1 MARAKKKSNV
11 DFLDMA
17 SKVGKIT
24 WSVLKDALYF
34 VIKQTG
40 TVKVKL
46 KIYIG
51 VIFFLLS
58 VPLLA
63 QTKKDEA
70 KLAKEAL
77 AFFDA
82 RQYVDAFPMYSQLV
96 ALNPSNA
103 DYAYYFGVCA
113 TFCDVDKTNAVKYL
127 KQAIKGNYSA
137 PEVYYYLGRAL
148 HLSYQFGEAC
158 SAYETFLDVASPDI
172 VRRYDAMRQIQMCI
186 YGSKLLAHPKE
197 LMVKKRTEAE
207 RINFFRYMQLEAVG
221 GKIITTPNELLQSR
235 DKKSIN
241 PHLIYLNGTPK
252 NIYFSMLTDTAG
264 LDLYQAELKSDG
276 TYGIPTPVSGKINT
290 NYDED
295 YAFLHPSGRSL
306 YFASK
311 GHNSMGGYDIFRS
324 DLDSLT
330 KKWKK
335 PVNLG
340 FAYNTPD
347 DDLFFISDAD
357 NKTAIF
363 ASGRTSDLN
372 HYSLY
377 QTAFEGTPIDIIYAK
392 AKFTN
397 LNNPENN
404 VAQIVV
410 KDLETGE
417 IVGEVTTDVKT
428 GAFDVYFPKPG
439 RYSYSVTLPEG
450 TEQLLAEFDV
460 QPGRSGSVYFP
471 QQVNVSK
478 DDKGADVVTVKNGQD
493 MTLDRGMEKAV
504 AGLLRSKSQLPVS
517 KQAEDMANMERS
529 MTNAP
534 ALAGFSKGK
543 TAEDILNDMKAEAKA
558 LSAAQPIIQQQK
570 QAAYQLANQQLK
582 LSQSTLAKSDSLIKS
597 VSDKVDAAKAK
608 GNPYIFTDADREVLN
623 EAQQLREQSEAHRLK
638 ARGAMELAEQL
649 SVYQATLEPTSKEL
663 LTRAT
668 KLQSYLKDNNV
679 DGAVEVMTEE
689 RKRLLAEQSRPKK
702 PGTALPKNAKSTT
715 QSHQANEELYNN
727 TLREL
732 NTAEAKAI
740 ADQKANAPSLA
751 QSQAAAKN
759 KKTELLQLDPKVKKT
774 FDDAA
779 SAKLANGIYTQM
791 NNNEALGLSE
801 AEKINMDPAAVSQLQ
816 SQLKAMETKSNS
828 AFASQP
834 VYDLAKVSPYR
845 NYSINDIQDPGAS
858 GAKAAGGN
866 EGLAVNAESKPSEA
880 GAANGSEKKMT
891 DNGSNGETKVDI
903 TVPADTAG
911 KKNSLEVKTTVS
923 PEGATVET
931 QVTADGSSQE
941 KSKVNATTDEPAKK
955 PEENKDL
962 ELALK
967 SSKIMKQIIDSAGFK
982 EYDAMYAYEEL
993 KALDRLKKYP
1003 DLTSLFKE
1011 RAKLDSINQVIAQ
1024 AELNIKNE
1032 ADPAKKQSLINL
1044 QNQQVAQR
1052 SAIELKNKEV
1062 FRGLARNEVEA
1073 SKGPAMKRYEETL
1086 EQLKSEPILSA
1097 FISQL
1102 KNDIDS
1108 VSDLAV
1114 VDRKKAD
1121 VATTDAEKAKALRS
1135 AFAKE
1140 LMVAD
1145 MYAHMKKALDAIAIF
1160 ELYNTADEAFLL
1172 SNDEQAI
1179 RAKYSTHSIKIE
1191 VPEDTAIESSGK
1203 DETVNADMM
1212 RDLQSLTFS
1221 DEQMKKNGI
1230 KLTQESYTKEDVSDL
1245 FMPKAERVDK
1255 PFFVKMNKSAYGA
1268 QNPIPVDEQ
1277 MPMGIVYTVQ
1287 VGAFRNPIPNNTFNE
1302 FAPVMGQKL
1311 NNGFTRY
1318 MAGLF
1323 PDKKSAIQARNEI
1336 RMMGYSDAF
1345 VVVYKDGKRV
1355 GMNTVPANPNNEKV
1369 NSETTSPTSPKTTN
1383 NAGAKTIAAKNVAD
1397 EEGFFTIQVGVFGRP
1412 ALEGEISI
1420 GNLNMEYD
1428 AGKNLYRYSTGIYY
1442 KKSEAQ
1448 AALPGVKAKGF
1459 EDAFIT
1465 AYKKGKKVSAAQT
1478 SDSEFQPMSDPK
1490 AAVDPT
1496 EKVETPKQETPDN
1509 GPDEKEKKAAPKGA
1523 ADLNKDWDESDPNKI
1538 FYFRLED
1545 IYGTYK
1551 CCESSDSICNN
1562 PDNRN
1567 AIKRLTLISNGSGV
1581 AIDGNNKTTNFKWK
1595 YVKNDPM
1602 PIQEMES
1609 ILGPNYSFYYRN
1621 GHIHLGD
1628 FCKPKDQ

>member
-1 MARAKKKSNV
+1 M
-11 DFLDMA
+11 
-17 SKVGKIT
+17 
-24 WSVLKDALYF
+24 KDSLYF
-34 VIKQTG
+34 VIKQTES
-40 TVKVKL
+40 VKVKL

-51 VIFFLLS
+51 LIFLLLS
-58 VPLLA
+58 VSMSA

-77 AFFDA
+77 GFFDA

-103 DYAYYFGVCA
+103 DYAYFFGVCA
-113 TFCDVDKTNAVKYL
+113 TYCDVDKTNAVKYL

-137 PEVYYYLGRAL
+137 PEVYYFLGRAL

-158 SAYETFLDVASPDI
+158 AAYETFLDVATPEVI
-172 VRRYDAMRQIQMCI
+172 RRYDALRQIQMCI
-186 YGSKLLAHPKE
+186 YGTRLLANPKE

-235 DKKSIN
+235 DKKSAN

-264 LDLYQAELKSDG
+264 LDIFQAELKSDG
-276 TYGIPTPVSGKINT
+276 TYGTPTPLSGKVNT
-290 NYDED
+290 SFDED
-295 YAFLHPSGRSL
+295 YAFLHPNGRSL

-324 DLDSLT
+324 DVDSLT
-330 KKWKK
+330 RKWKK

-340 FAYNTPD
+340 FAFNTPD

-404 VAQIVV
+404 VAQLVV

-417 IVGEVTTDVKT
+417 IVGDVTSDVKT

-439 RYSYSVTLPEG
+439 RYSYSVTLPDG
-450 TEQLLAEFDV
+450 TEQLVAEFDV

-478 DDKGADVVTVKNGQD
+478 NDEGKDVVTVKNGQD
-493 MTLDRGMEKAV
+493 LALDGGMEKAV

-558 LSAAQPIIQQQK
+558 LSAAQPVVQQQK
-570 QAAYQLANQQLK
+570 QSAYQLANQQIK
-582 LSQSTLAKSDSLIKS
+582 LSQITMNQSDSLIKL

-608 GNPYIFTDADREVLN
+608 GNPYIFTDADRETLN
-623 EAQQLREQSEAHRLK
+623 QAQQLREESEAHRLK
-638 ARGAMELAEQL
+638 AKGAMELAEQL
-649 SVYQATLEPTSKEL
+649 SAYQATLEPTSKEL
-663 LTRAT
+663 LSRST

-679 DGAVEVMTEE
+679 EGAVEVLTEE

-702 PGTALPKNAKSTT
+702 PNNALPQRAKS
-715 QSHQANEELYNN
+715 SARDHQGNEELYTK
-727 TLREL
+727 TLQEL
-732 NTAEAKAI
+732 NAAEAKVI
-740 ADQKANAPSLA
+740 LDQKSGAPSLA
-751 QSQAAAKN
+751 QSQATAKN
-759 KKTELLQLDPKVKKT
+759 KKTELLQMDPKVKKT
-774 FDDAA
+774 YDEAA
-779 SAKLANGIYTQM
+779 SSKLSNGIYTQM
-791 NNNEALGLSE
+791 TNNESLGLSE
-801 AEKINMDPAAVSQLQ
+801 SEKINYDPAAVAQLQ
-816 SQLKAMETKSNS
+816 NQMKGLESKSS
-828 AFASQP
+828 GPFAAQP

-845 NYSINDIQDPGAS
+845 NYSINDVKDPGTQKSTITPA
-858 GAKAAGGN
+858 N
-866 EGLAVNAESKPSEA
+866 QGLAVNGEVKTNETGSS
-880 GAANGSEKKMT
+880 NGNEKKMT
-891 DNGSNGETKVDI
+891 DNGSSGETKVDI

-911 KKNSLEVKTTVS
+911 KKNNLEVKTTVS
-923 PEGATVET
+923 PEGAKVET
-931 QVTADGSSQE
+931 TVTSDGDPE
-941 KSKVNATTDEPAKK
+941 VKSKVNATTVDPSNKTED
-955 PEENKDL
+955 NKDL

-967 SSKIMKQIIDSAGFK
+967 SSKIMKQIIDSAQFK
-982 EYDAMYAYEEL
+982 EYDALYAYEEL
-993 KALDRLKKYP
+993 KAMDRLKKYP
-1003 DLTSLFKE
+1003 DLTSLFKQ

-1024 AELNIKNE
+1024 AELSIKNE
-1032 ADPAKKQSLINL
+1032 SDPAKKQSLINGQGQL
-1044 QNQQVAQR
+1044 IAQR
-1052 SAIELKNKEV
+1052 STIELANKEI
-1062 FRGLARNEVEA
+1062 FRGLARNETEA
-1073 SKGPAMKRYEETL
+1073 SKGPAMKRYEESL
-1086 EQLKSEPILSA
+1086 AALKNEPILSA
-1097 FISQL
+1097 FINQL
-1102 KNDIDS
+1102 RNDIDS
-1108 VSDLAV
+1108 VSDLALI
-1114 VDRKKAD
+1114 DRKKAD
-1121 VATTDAEKAKALRS
+1121 VASNDVEKAKALRS

-1145 MYAHMKKALDAIAIF
+1145 MYAHMKKALDAMAIF
-1160 ELYNTADEAFLL
+1160 ALYNTADEAFLL
-1172 SNDEQAI
+1172 SNDEAAI
-1179 RAKYSTHSIKIE
+1179 RAKYSTHSVKVE
-1191 VPEDTAIESSGK
+1191 VPEETTIEESGK
-1203 DETVNADMM
+1203 DESGNAEVM

-1230 KLTQESYTKEDVSDL
+1230 KLTQESYTKENVSDL

-1355 GMNTVPANPNNEKV
+1355 GMNTVPATPNNEKV
-1369 NSETTSPTSPKTTN
+1369 NTQATPPTAPKSTTTSGT
-1383 NAGAKTIAAKNVAD
+1383 KTIAATNVSD

-1412 ALEGEISI
+1412 ALEGEIGI

-1465 AYKKGKKVSAAQT
+1465 AYKKGKKVSVAQLGEN
-1478 SDSEFQPMSDPK
+1478 DFQPKSEPK
-1490 AAVDPT
+1490 APVQP
-1496 EKVETPKQETPDN
+1496 VENVKTPKPENPITEPAVQ
-1509 GPDEKEKKAAPKGA
+1509 EKKSAPKGA

-1545 IYGTYK
+1545 VYGTYK

-1621 GHIHLGD
+1621 GNIHLGD

>member
-1 MARAKKKSNV
+1 M
-11 DFLDMA
+11 
-17 SKVGKIT
+17 
-24 WSVLKDALYF
+24 
-34 VIKQTG
+34 
-40 TVKVKL
+40 KVKL

-51 VIFFLLS
+51 IIFLLLS
-58 VPLLA
+58 VSMSA

-77 AFFDA
+77 GFFDA

-103 DYAYYFGVCA
+103 DYVYFFGVCA
-113 TFCDVDKTNAVKYL
+113 TYCDVDKTNAVKYL

-137 PEVYYYLGRAL
+137 PEVYYFLGRAL

-158 SAYETFLDVASPDI
+158 AAYETFLDIAPQEI
-172 VRRYDAMRQIQMCI
+172 IRKYDALRQIQMCI
-186 YGSKLLAHPKE
+186 YGTRLLANPKE

-235 DKKSIN
+235 DKKSAN

-264 LDLYQAELKSDG
+264 LDIFQAELKSDG
-276 TYGIPTPVSGKINT
+276 TYGTPTPLSGKVNT
-290 NYDED
+290 GYDED
-295 YAFLHPSGRSL
+295 YAFLHPNGRSL

-324 DLDSLT
+324 DVDSLT

-340 FAYNTPD
+340 FAFNTPD

-404 VAQIVV
+404 VAQLVV

-417 IVGEVTTDVKT
+417 IVGDVTSDVKT

-439 RYSYSVTLPEG
+439 RYSYSVTLPDG
-450 TEQLLAEFDV
+450 TEQLVAEFDV

-478 DDKGADVVTVKNGQD
+478 NDEGKDVVTVKNGQD
-493 MTLDRGMEKAV
+493 LALDGGMEKAV

-558 LSAAQPIIQQQK
+558 LSAAQPVVQQQK
-570 QAAYQLANQQLK
+570 QAAYQLANQQVK
-582 LSQSTLAKSDSLIKS
+582 LSQITMTESDSLIKL
-597 VSDKVDAAKAK
+597 VSDKVEAAKAK
-608 GNPYIFTDADREVLN
+608 GNPYIFTDADREILN
-623 EAQQLREQSEAHRLK
+623 QAQQLREESEAHRLK
-638 ARGAMELAEQL
+638 AKGAMELAEQL
-649 SVYQATLEPTSKEL
+649 SIYQATLEPTSKEL
-663 LTRAT
+663 LSRST

-679 DGAVEVMTEE
+679 EGAVEVLTEE

-702 PGTALPKNAKSTT
+702 PNNALPQRAKSTARGH
-715 QSHQANEELYNN
+715 QSNEELYAK
-727 TLREL
+727 TLQEL
-732 NTAEAKAI
+732 NAAEAKAI
-740 ADQKANAPSLA
+740 LDQKSNAPSLA

-774 FDDAA
+774 YDEAA
-779 SAKLANGIYTQM
+779 SSKLSNGIYTQM
-791 NNNEALGLSE
+791 TNNESLGLSE
-801 AEKINMDPAAVSQLQ
+801 SEKINFDPAAAAQLQ
-816 SQLKAMETKSNS
+816 NQLKGLESKSNS
-828 AFASQP
+828 PFAAQS

-845 NYSINDIQDPGAS
+845 NYSINDVKDPGTQKS
-858 GAKAAGGN
+858 TTAGVDQ
-866 EGLAVNAESKPSEA
+866 GLAVN
-880 GAANGSEKKMT
+880 GA
-891 DNGSNGETKVDI
+891 DNGTVKSAVSVNSDGQNKVEVTVSGDSAATKTQTEIKTDGAN
-903 TVPADTAG
+903 TNA
-911 KKNSLEVKTTVS
+911 EVKTDSGVSTTVKTEKDDTQTS
-923 PEGATVET
+923 KTNVET
-931 QVTADGSSQE
+931 TA
-941 KSKVNATTDEPAKK
+941 NT
-955 PEENKDL
+955 EENKDL

-967 SSKIMKQIIDSAGFK
+967 SSKIMKQIIDSAQFK
-982 EYDAMYAYEEL
+982 EYDALYAYEEL
-993 KALDRLKKYP
+993 KAMDRLKKYP
-1003 DLTSLFKE
+1003 DLTSLFKQ

-1024 AELNIKNE
+1024 AELSIKNE
-1032 ADPAKKQSLINL
+1032 SDPAKKQSLINGQGQL
-1044 QNQQVAQR
+1044 IAQR
-1052 SAIELKNKEV
+1052 STIELANKEI
-1062 FRGLARNEVEA
+1062 FRGLARNETEA
-1073 SKGPAMKRYEETL
+1073 SKGPAMKRYEESL
-1086 EQLKSEPILSA
+1086 AALKNEPILSA
-1097 FISQL
+1097 FINQL
-1102 KNDIDS
+1102 RNDIDS
-1108 VSDLAV
+1108 VSDLALI
-1114 VDRKKAD
+1114 DRKKAD
-1121 VATTDAEKAKALRS
+1121 VAINDVEKAKALRG

-1145 MYAHMKKALDAIAIF
+1145 MYAHMKKALDAMAIF
-1160 ELYNTADEAFLL
+1160 ALYNTADEAFLL
-1172 SNDEQAI
+1172 SNDEAAI
-1179 RAKYSTHSIKIE
+1179 RAKYSTHSIKVE
-1191 VPEDTAIESSGK
+1191 VPEETAIEISGK
-1203 DETVNADMM
+1203 DETINTDVM

-1221 DEQMKKNGI
+1221 DEQLKKNGI
-1230 KLTQESYTKEDVSDL
+1230 VLTKDSYTKDNVSDL
-1245 FMPKAERVDK
+1245 FMPKAERIDK

-1323 PDKKSAIQARNEI
+1323 PDKKSATQARNEI

-1355 GMNTVPANPNNEKV
+1355 GMNTVPANPNNEKF
-1369 NSETTSPTSPKTTN
+1369 NTQTTPPAAPKSTTTS
-1383 NAGAKTIAAKNVAD
+1383 GAKTIAATNVND

-1465 AYKKGKKVSAAQT
+1465 AYKKGKKVSVAQLGEN
-1478 SDSEFQPMSDPK
+1478 DFQPKSEPK
-1490 AAVDPT
+1490 APVQPM
-1496 EKVETPKQETPDN
+1496 ENVKTPKQEAPITEPAV
-1509 GPDEKEKKAAPKGA
+1509 KEQKSATKGA
-1523 ADLNKDWDESDPNKI
+1523 TDLNKDWDESDPSKI

-1545 IYGTYK
+1545 VYGTYK

-1562 PDNRN
+1562 PNNRN

-1621 GHIHLGD
+1621 GNIHLGD
-1628 FCKPKDQ
+1628 FCKPKDE

>member
-1 MARAKKKSNV
+1 
-11 DFLDMA
+11 
-17 SKVGKIT
+17 
-24 WSVLKDALYF
+24 
-34 VIKQTG
+34 VIKQTEP
-40 TVKVKL
+40 VKVKL
-46 KIYIG
+46 KISIG
-51 VIFFLLS
+51 IIFFLLS
-58 VPLLA
+58 VSMTA

-77 AFFDA
+77 TFFDA
-82 RQYVDAFPMYSQLV
+82 RQYVDAFPLYSELV

-103 DYAYYFGVCA
+103 DYAYFFGVCA

-137 PEVYYYLGRAL
+137 PEVYYFLGRAL

-158 SAYETFLDVASPDI
+158 AAYETFLDIAPQEI
-172 VRRYDAMRQIQMCI
+172 IRKYDALRQIQMCI
-186 YGSKLLAHPKE
+186 YGTRLLANPKE

-221 GKIITTPNELLQSR
+221 GKIITTPNELLQNR
-235 DKKSIN
+235 DKKSAN

-264 LDLYQAELKSDG
+264 LDIFQSELKSDG
-276 TYGIPTPVSGKINT
+276 TYGPPTPVSGKVNT
-290 NYDED
+290 GYDED
-295 YAFLHPSGRSL
+295 YAFLHPNGRSL

-324 DLDSLT
+324 DVDSLT

-340 FAYNTPD
+340 FAFNTPD

-363 ASGRTSDLN
+363 ASGRSSDIN

-392 AKFTN
+392 AKFAN
-397 LNNPENN
+397 LSNPENN
-404 VAQIVV
+404 VAQLVV

-417 IVGEVTTDVKT
+417 IVGDVTSDVKT

-439 RYSYSVTLPEG
+439 RYSYTVTLPDG
-450 TEQLLAEFDV
+450 TEQLVAEFDV

-478 DDKGADVVTVKNGQD
+478 NEEGKDVVTVKNGQD
-493 MTLDRGMEKAV
+493 LALDSGMEKAV
-504 AGLLRSKSQLPVS
+504 AALLRSKSQLPVS

-534 ALAGFSKGK
+534 AIAGFSKGK

-558 LSAAQPIIQQQK
+558 LSAAQPIVQQQK
-570 QAAYQLANQQLK
+570 QSAYQLAYQQIK
-582 LSQSTLAKSDSLIKS
+582 LSQITMAKSDSLTKS
-597 VSDKVDAAKAK
+597 IVNKVEAEKAK
-608 GNPYIFTDADREVLN
+608 GNPNYISTDADREVLN
-623 EAQQLREQSEAHRLK
+623 QAQTLREQSEAHRLK
-638 ARGAMELAEQL
+638 AKGAMELAEQL
-649 SVYQATLEPTSKEL
+649 SAYQATLEPTSKEL
-663 LTRAT
+663 ITRST

-679 DGAVEVMTEE
+679 EGAVEVLTEE

-702 PGTALPKNAKSTT
+702 PSNALPQRAKSTARNH
-715 QSHQANEELYNN
+715 QSNEELYAK
-727 TLREL
+727 TLQEL
-732 NTAEAKAI
+732 NAAEAKAI
-740 ADQKANAPSLA
+740 LDQNTPSKA
-751 QSQAAAKN
+751 QSAANAKN

-774 FDDAA
+774 YDEAA
-779 SAKLANGIYTQM
+779 SAKLSNGIYTQLI
-791 NNNEALGLSE
+791 NNESLGLTE
-801 AEKINMDPAAVSQLQ
+801 AEKVNYDPAGVA
-816 SQLKAMETKSNS
+816 QLKDQLKGLETKSNEV
-828 AFASQP
+828 FAARN
-834 VYDLAKVSPYR
+834 VYDMAKVSSYR
-845 NYSINDIQDPGAS
+845 NYSINDVKDPGAQNS
-858 GAKAAGGN
+858 LVGADK
-866 EGLAVNAESKPSEA
+866 GLAINGENKGAE
-880 GAANGSEKKMT
+880 NGQVKST
-891 DNGSNGETKVDI
+891 IDVSQNGETKVEV
-903 TVPADTAG
+903 TVARDSANAKTEIVVNTEGVALKTEATVDTAAAS
-911 KKNSLEVKTTVS
+911 KNTPVDPIDSVNTKTENT
-923 PEGATVET
+923 
-931 QVTADGSSQE
+931 
-941 KSKVNATTDEPAKK
+941 
-955 PEENKDL
+955 EENKDL

-967 SSKIMKQIIDSAGFK
+967 SSRIMKQIIDSAQFN
-982 EYDAMYAYEEL
+982 EFDALYAYEEL
-993 KALDRLKKYP
+993 KAFERLKKYP

-1011 RAKLDSINQVIAQ
+1011 RAKLDSLNQVIAQ
-1024 AELNIKNE
+1024 MDLNMKNE
-1032 ADPAKKQSLINL
+1032 NDPAKKQILVNE
-1044 QNQQVAQR
+1044 QNQLIAQR
-1052 SAIELKNKEV
+1052 STIELANKEI
-1062 FRGLARNEVEA
+1062 FRGLARNEVES
-1073 SKGPAMKRYEETL
+1073 SKGPAMKRYEESLTA
-1086 EQLKSEPILSA
+1086 LKNEPILSA

-1102 KNDIDS
+1102 RNDIDS
-1108 VSDLAV
+1108 VSDLALI
-1114 VDRKKAD
+1114 DRKKAE
-1121 VATTDAEKAKALRS
+1121 VATTDTDKAKALRS

-1145 MYAHMKKALDAIAIF
+1145 MYAHMKKALDAQAIF
-1160 ELYNTADEAFLL
+1160 ALYNTADEAFLL
-1172 SNDEQAI
+1172 SNDENAI
-1179 RAKYSTHSIKIE
+1179 RAKYTTHSIKIE
-1191 VPEDTAIESSGK
+1191 VPVEPTVEIK
-1203 DETVNADMM
+1203 DNTETVNPDIM
-1212 RDLQSLTFS
+1212 RDLQSLNFN
-1221 DEQMKKNGI
+1221 DEQLKKEGI
-1230 KLTQESYTKEDVSDL
+1230 VLTKDSYSKENVSDL

-1323 PDKKSAIQARNEI
+1323 PDKKSATQARNES

-1355 GMNTVPANPNNEKV
+1355 GMNTA
-1369 NSETTSPTSPKTTN
+1369 PTIPVVENKTTTATEKK
-1383 NAGAKTIAAKNVAD
+1383 NASSQTTTKTIAAKNVAD
-1397 EEGFFTIQVGVFGRP
+1397 EDGFFTIQVGVFGRP

-1420 GNLNMEYD
+1420 DDLNMEYD
-1428 AGKNLYRYSTGIYY
+1428 ASKNLYRYSTGIYY

-1448 AALPGVKAKGF
+1448 AALPSVKEKGF

-1465 AYKKGKKVSAAQT
+1465 AYKRGKKVSVAQLGDT
-1478 SDSEFQPMSDPK
+1478 DF
-1490 AAVDPT
+1490 
-1496 EKVETPKQETPDN
+1496 TPKSETEEIKTPVTVTEEV
-1509 GPDEKEKKAAPKGA
+1509 PQKPVIEETETIELPLKEVNKEEDINPIKGA

-1545 IYGTYK
+1545 VYGTYK
-1551 CCESSDSICNN
+1551 CCQSSDSLCNN
-1562 PDNRN
+1562 PENRN

-1602 PIQEMES
+1602 PIQGMES
-1609 ILGPNYSFYYRN
+1609 ILGPNYSFYYRDGN
-1621 GHIHLGD
+1621 IHLGD
-1628 FCKPKDQ
+1628 YCKPKDE

>member
-1 MARAKKKSNV
+1 M
-11 DFLDMA
+11 
-17 SKVGKIT
+17 
-24 WSVLKDALYF
+24 KDALYF
-34 VIKQTG
+34 EIKQTEP
-40 TVKVKL
+40 VKVKL

-51 VIFFLLS
+51 IIFLLLS
-58 VPLLA
+58 VSMSA

-77 AFFDA
+77 SFFDA
-82 RQYVDAFPMYSQLV
+82 RQYVDAFPLYSQLV

-137 PEVYYYLGRAL
+137 PEVYYFLGRAL

-158 SAYETFLDVASPDI
+158 ASYETFLDVAPI
-172 VRRYDAMRQIQMCI
+172 EIIKKYDALRQIQMCI
-186 YGSKLLAHPKE
+186 YGTRLLANPKE

-235 DKKSIN
+235 DKKSAN

-264 LDLYQAELKSDG
+264 LDIFQAELKSDG
-276 TYGIPTPVSGKINT
+276 TYGVPTPISGKINT
-290 NYDED
+290 TYDED
-295 YAFLHPSGRSL
+295 YAFLHPNGRSL

-324 DLDSLT
+324 DVDSLT

-340 FAYNTPD
+340 FAFNTPD

-392 AKFTN
+392 AKFAN

-404 VAQIVV
+404 VAQLVV
-410 KDLETGE
+410 KDLETGD
-417 IVGEVTTDVKT
+417 IVGDVTSDVKT

-439 RYSYSVTLPEG
+439 RYSYTVTLPDG
-450 TEQLLAEFDV
+450 TEQLVAEFDV

-478 DDKGADVVTVKNGQD
+478 NEEGKDVVTVKNGQD
-493 MTLDRGMEKAV
+493 LALDSGMEKAV
-504 AGLLRSKSQLPVS
+504 SALLRSKSQLPVS

-543 TAEDILNDMKAEAKA
+543 TAEDILNDMKTEAKA
-558 LSAAQPIIQQQK
+558 LSAAQPVVQQQK
-570 QAAYQLANQQLK
+570 QAAYQLANQQIK
-582 LSQSTLAKSDSLIKS
+582 LSQITMTQSDSLIKL
-597 VSDKVDAAKAK
+597 VSAKVEAAKAK
-608 GNPYIFTDADREVLN
+608 GNPYIFTDADREILN
-623 EAQQLREQSEAHRLK
+623 QAQQLREASEAHRLK
-638 ARGAMELAEQL
+638 AKGSLELADQL
-649 SVYQATLEPTSKEL
+649 SAYQATLEPTSKEL
-663 LTRAT
+663 LSRST

-679 DGAVEVMTEE
+679 EGAVEVLTEE

-702 PGTALPKNAKSTT
+702 PNNALPQRAKSTARDH
-715 QSHQANEELYNN
+715 QSNEELYAK
-727 TLREL
+727 TLQEL
-732 NTAEAKAI
+732 NAAEAKVI
-740 ADQKANAPSLA
+740 LDQKSGAPSLA
-751 QSQAAAKN
+751 QSQANAKN
-759 KKTELLQLDPKVKKT
+759 KKSELMQMDPKVKKT
-774 FDDAA
+774 YDEAA
-779 SAKLANGIYTQM
+779 SSKLSNGIYTQM
-791 NNNEALGLSE
+791 TNNESLGLSD
-801 AEKINMDPAAVSQLQ
+801 AEKINFDPAAVSQLQ
-816 SQLKAMETKSNS
+816 NQLKGLETKSNTP
-828 AFASQP
+828 FAAQP
-834 VYDLAKVSPYR
+834 VYDLAKVSPFR
-845 NYSINDIQDPGAS
+845 NYSINEVNDPGTQRS
-858 GAKAAGGN
+858 TTIGVN
-866 EGLAVNAESKPSEA
+866 QDLAVN
-880 GAANGSEKKMT
+880 GA
-891 DNGSNGETKVDI
+891 DNGNVKSAVSVNPDGQAKVEV
-903 TVPADTAG
+903 TVSSDSAAVTTQPTVKSDEGTAR
-911 KKNSLEVKTTVS
+911 SEVKTEGTLETVV
-923 PEGATVET
+923 PAGNTET
-931 QVTADGSSQE
+931 QSTKVEVQTVNTA
-941 KSKVNATTDEPAKK
+941 
-955 PEENKDL
+955 EENKDL

-967 SSKIMKQIIDSAGFK
+967 SSRIMKQIIDSALFK
-982 EYDAMYAYEEL
+982 EYDALYAYEEL
-993 KALDRLKKYP
+993 KAFDRLKKYP

-1011 RAKLDSINQVIAQ
+1011 RAKLDSLNQAIAKM
-1024 AELNIKNE
+1024 EVSIKNE
-1032 ADPAKKQSLINL
+1032 NDAAKKQSLINGQGQL
-1044 QNQQVAQR
+1044 IAQR
-1052 SAIELKNKEV
+1052 STIELANKEI
-1062 FRGLARNEVEA
+1062 FRGLARNETEA
-1073 SKGPAMKRYEETL
+1073 SKGPAMKRYEESISA
-1086 EQLKSEPILSA
+1086 LKNEPILSA
-1097 FISQL
+1097 FINQL
-1102 KNDIDS
+1102 RNDIDS
-1108 VSDLAV
+1108 VSDLAII
-1114 VDRKKAD
+1114 DRKKAD
-1121 VATTDAEKAKALRS
+1121 VAASDSEKAKALRS

-1145 MYAHMKKALDAIAIF
+1145 MYAHMKKALDALAIF
-1160 ELYNTADEAFLL
+1160 ELYNTADEVFLL
-1172 SNDEQAI
+1172 SNDEAAI
-1179 RAKYSTHSIKIE
+1179 RAKYSTLSVKVDIPTGTNTE
-1191 VPEDTAIESSGK
+1191 VIDNT
-1203 DETVNADMM
+1203 ETVNAEIM

-1221 DEQMKKNGI
+1221 DEQLKKNGI
-1230 KLTQESYTKEDVSDL
+1230 VLTKDSYTKDNVSDL

-1323 PDKKSAIQARNEI
+1323 PDKKSATQARNEI

-1355 GMNTVPANPNNEKV
+1355 GMNTVPANPSQEVNVNVGSQEKPSV
-1369 NSETTSPTSPKTTN
+1369 PK
-1383 NAGAKTIAAKNVAD
+1383 GAKTIAAKNVND
-1397 EEGFFTIQVGVFGRP
+1397 EDGFFTIQVGVFGRP

-1442 KKSEAQ
+1442 KKSEAL
-1448 AALPGVKAKGF
+1448 AALPGVKSKGF
-1459 EDAFIT
+1459 EDAFVT
-1465 AYKKGKKVSAAQT
+1465 AYKKGKKVSST
-1478 SDSEFQPMSDPK
+1478 EIGENEFQPRQSDNVLEQKPITSP
-1490 AAVDPT
+1490 VT
-1496 EKVETPKQETPDN
+1496 ENTQKNNV
-1509 GPDEKEKKAAPKGA
+1509 KGA
-1523 ADLNKDWDESDPNKI
+1523 KDLNTDWDESDPNKI

-1545 IYGTYK
+1545 VYGTYK
-1551 CCESSDSICNN
+1551 CCEESDSICNN
-1562 PDNRN
+1562 ENNRN

-1595 YVKNDPM
+1595 YVKDDPM

-1609 ILGPNYSFYYRN
+1609 ILGANYSFYYRN
-1621 GHIHLGD
+1621 GKIHLGD
-1628 FCKPKDQ
+1628 FCKPKDE

>member
-1 MARAKKKSNV
+1 
-11 DFLDMA
+11 MA
-17 SKVGKIT
+17 SKVGKIS

-40 TVKVKL
+40 TVKLKP

-51 VIFFLLS
+51 FIFFLLS
-58 VPLLA
+58 APLWA
-63 QTKKDEA
+63 QTKKDEV

-82 RQYVDAFPMYSQLV
+82 RQYVDAFPLYSQLV

-103 DYAYYFGVCA
+103 DYAYFFGVCA

-127 KQAIKGNYSA
+127 KQAIKGNYAA
-137 PEVYYYLGRAL
+137 PEVYYFLGRAL

-158 SAYETFLDVASPDI
+158 NAYETFLDVASPEVI
-172 VRRYDAMRQIQMCI
+172 RKYDAMRQIQMCI
-186 YGSKLLAHPKE
+186 YGAKLLANPKE

-221 GKIITTPNELLQSR
+221 GKIITTPNELLQGR
-235 DKKSIN
+235 DKKSTN

-264 LDLYQAELKSDG
+264 LDLFQAELKSDG
-276 TYGIPTPVSGKINT
+276 TYGVPTPVSGKINT

-340 FAYNTPD
+340 FAFNTPD

-392 AKFTN
+392 AKFAN

-417 IVGEVTTDVKT
+417 IVGEVTADVKT

-478 DDKGADVVTVKNGQD
+478 DDKGADVITVKNGQD

-504 AGLLRSKSQLPVS
+504 SALLRSKSQLPVS

-558 LSAAQPIIQQQK
+558 LSAAQPIVQKQK
-570 QAAYQLANQQLK
+570 QAAYQLANQQMK
-582 LSQSTLAKSDSLIKS
+582 LSQSTLAKSDSLIKT

-623 EAQQLREQSEAHRLK
+623 QAQQLREESEAHRLK
-638 ARGAMELAEQL
+638 ARGSMELADQL
-649 SVYQATLEPTSKEL
+649 NAYQATLEPTSKEL
-663 LTRAT
+663 LTRST

-679 DGAVEVMTEE
+679 EGAIDVMTEE

-702 PGTALPKNAKSTT
+702 PGTALPQNAKSTT
-715 QSHQANEELYNN
+715 RSHQANEDLYAN

-791 NNNEALGLSE
+791 NNNESLGLSE
-801 AEKINMDPAAVSQLQ
+801 AEKVNMDPAAVAQLQ

-866 EGLAVNAESKPSEA
+866 EGLAVNAEVKTPEN
-880 GAANGSEKKMT
+880 GAQSGSEKKMT
-891 DNGSNGETKVDI
+891 DNGSNATTKVDV
-903 TVPADTAG
+903 TVPADSAG

-923 PEGATVET
+923 PEGGKVET
-931 QVTADGSSQE
+931 TVKADESGKGENKSSKTAGDPSLTE
-941 KSKVNATTDEPAKK
+941 
-955 PEENKDL
+955 EENKDL

-993 KALDRLKKYP
+993 KAMDRLKKYP

-1024 AELNIKNE
+1024 AELNIKKE
-1032 ADPAKKQSLINL
+1032 TDPAKKQSLVNA
-1044 QNQQVAQR
+1044 QTQQIAQR

-1073 SKGPAMKRYEETL
+1073 SKGPAMKRYEESL
-1086 EQLKSEPILSA
+1086 ADLKNEPILSA
-1097 FISQL
+1097 FINQL

-1114 VDRKKAD
+1114 IDRKKAD

-1145 MYAHMKKALDAIAIF
+1145 MYAHMKKALDAMAIF
-1160 ELYNTADEAFLL
+1160 ALYSTADEAFLL
-1172 SNDEQAI
+1172 SNDEAAI
-1179 RAKYSTHSIKIE
+1179 RAKYSTHSVKID
-1191 VPEDTAIESSGK
+1191 VPTDTIADTGNPENNNPNK
-1203 DETVNADMM
+1203 NDAEAVNADIM

-1230 KLTQESYTKEDVSDL
+1230 KLTQESYTKENVSDL

-1355 GMNTVPANPNNEKV
+1355 GMNSVPASPNIEKD
-1369 NSETTSPTSPKTTN
+1369 NTAITQPIPPKSTN
-1383 NAGAKTIAAKNVAD
+1383 ASGAKTIAARNVAD

-1465 AYKKGKKVSAAQT
+1465 AYKKGKKVSVTDLGAN
-1478 SDSEFQPMSDPK
+1478 DFQPKAQPK
-1490 AAVDPT
+1490 PVEQPT
-1496 EKVETPKQETPDN
+1496 EKTAPTVDKNNQTEPVKT
-1509 GPDEKEKKAAPKGA
+1509 EKKTTVKGA
-1523 ADLNKDWDESDPNKI
+1523 EDLNKDWDESDPNKI

-1545 IYGTYK
+1545 VYGTYK

-1621 GHIHLGD
+1621 GNIHLGD
-1628 FCKPKDQ
+1628 FCKPKDE